1 MAVQPM
7 DNRIGMI
14 NYLDYR
20 YSLDKGEAKEGQ
32 VFNSALNKLA
42 SDPYYTS
49 DLVVNEAHTLGTAL
63 EFTVDWAGLKTVE
76 KVLDANGAELAYT
89 VAGDTITVTG
99 AAAGDAITVTYR
111 FDNETVASDSTD
123 NGWGTKVPEVELK
136 MNSIPVEARARTLRS
151 YWAFDAQYEL
161 QKELTKLYNIL

>member
-1 MAVQPM
+1 
-7 DNRIGMI
+7 MI

-49 DLVVNEAHTLGTAL
+49 DLVVNEAHNLGSNL

-76 KVLDANGAELAYT
+76 KVLDANGAELTYT
-89 VAGDTITVTG
+89 VNGDTITVTSAG
-99 AAAGDAITVTYR
+99 AAASDAITVTYR

-161 QKELTKLYNIL
+161 QKEYGQDIKCLVSVI